1 MKKNWGSW
9 EQTRYLEF
17 KESQRNQGS
26 LIKFFI
32 FVFQIFSVV
41 ATTLLKPWTAK
52 NGICQIRKKI
62 GSFEVEKRKLWW
74 RRITLFDALRNYAL
88 DFRLQLWQT
97 QRGLIQRIFVD
108 QLSSAHQHQITNNNH
123 VNYNNNEHYETPQT
137 SKQA

>member
-52 NGICQIRKKI
+52 NGISQIRKKI
-62 GSFEVEKRKLWW
+62 GSFEVEKENCGEEE
-74 RRITLFDALRNYAL
+74 LRFSTHL
-88 DFRLQLWQT
+88 E
-97 QRGLIQRIFVD
+97 IM
-108 QLSSAHQHQITNNNH
+108 H
-123 VNYNNNEHYETPQT
+123 
-137 SKQA
+137 